1 MRFCLNCG
9 NPVGG
14 SPWYCAGCGAP
25 INPGPVRDVFAAQH
39 AGPGQP
45 GPLQADQDPPGYPG
59 PVGWP
64 DPWTPGNP
72 ALPAAVA
79 APGTGSAAPMWFDQP
94 PPAGHPQA
102 DEPARAAAPASGP
115 PSAAAPATR
124 RGRLSSGHAMTI
136 TATLTTLALLATA
149 GAAAWQVQALHS
161 RLHHAAASRPTG
173 RTPPSAPARPSATA
187 HTGSAG
193 PAAGASGGLVSVA
206 AGAAGRPHA
215 GAVLTLLDS
224 YFTAINDHDFPAYRR
239 LFIPAIQAGMRH
251 FGAGYA
257 STVDSAA
264 TLTGL
269 IVTGPAGLAARVTFT
284 SHQKP
289 AASPDHAAC
298 DHWDI
303 TLFVR
308 HRAGRYQIRR
318 PQPGFPQS
326 VRACS

>member
-79 APGTGSAAPMWFDQP
+79 APGTGSAAPVWFGQP

-102 DEPARAAAPASGP
+102 GGPAGAPTPASGP
-115 PSAAAPATR
+115 PRAAAPATR

-136 TATLTTLALLATA
+136 T
-149 GAAAWQVQALHS
+149 
-161 RLHHAAASRPTG
+161 
-173 RTPPSAPARPSATA
+173 
-187 HTGSAG
+187 
-193 PAAGASGGLVSVA
+193 
-206 AGAAGRPHA
+206 
-215 GAVLTLLDS
+215 
-224 YFTAINDHDFPAYRR
+224 
-239 LFIPAIQAGMRH
+239 
-251 FGAGYA
+251 
-257 STVDSAA
+257 A

>member
-25 INPGPVRDVFAAQH
+25 INPGPVRDVFAAQP

-102 DEPARAAAPASGP
+102 GGP
-115 PSAAAPATR
+115 
-124 RGRLSSGHAMTI
+124 
-136 TATLTTLALLATA
+136 A
-149 GAAAWQVQALHS
+149 GAAAWQVRALHS
-161 RLHHAAASRPTG
+161 RLHHAAASQPTS
-173 RTPPSAPARPSATA
+173 RTPPSDPARPSATA

-326 VRACS
+326 VRACG